1 MRTIATAP
9 PAGRRRRLA
18 TVTRVAAPLAAVA
31 LLTACSGDE
40 ATPGASPSG
49 APSASATEDG
59 TEVVTDPAAAAGI
72 PLDGAGGSP
81 VKWRETEVAADEA
94 AVLAARR
101 YVALQYTVLASPD
114 PAELRRLFGTVTGGD
129 LADVYA
135 DPSDSTRPP
144 QQLSRGPLFA
154 WVVAA
159 EPQGDG
165 SVQVE
170 VCRDFGFSAEG
181 TAPTARTREPVLT
194 RFVVAQVAGAWRVTS
209 EADPAESDPQWAE
222 CTGWAAGHTAPD
234 SPA

>member
-1 MRTIATAP
+1 MRTIATAQP
-9 PAGRRRRLA
+9 TGRRRRLA

-40 ATPGASPSG
+40 ATPGASP
-49 APSASATEDG
+49 PPASATESG
-59 TEVVTDPAAAAGI
+59 TGAVTDPGAAEGI
-72 PLDGAGGSP
+72 PLDGAGEAP
-81 VKWRETEVAADEA
+81 VKWRESEVSADEA

-101 YVALQYTVLASPD
+101 YVALQYTVLATPD

-129 LADVYA
+129 LAEVYA

-144 QQLSRGPLFA
+144 QQLSKGPLFA

-159 EPQGDG
+159 EPQADG

-170 VCRDFGFSAEG
+170 VCRDFGFSDEG
-181 TAPTARTREPVLT
+181 AAPTARTREPVLT
-194 RFVVAQVAGAWRVTS
+194 RFAVEQVAGAWRVTS
-209 EADPAESDPQWAE
+209 EADAAESDPQWAE
-222 CTGWAAGHTAPD
+222 CAGWADAHTSPG